1 MLLQAMSHKHIHL
14 AKALTLLGAVPFV
27 APIVAHLLGYEDIHL
42 RLFALSYGAIIAAFL
57 CGIHW
62 GLFLMRAQQTRIN
75 LLITSNV
82 FTLLAWASLLTLIP
96 HLQYLIQIVCF
107 VSLWMIDWKLAKEG
121 VIPMWFFQL
130 RKIITS
136 IVLLSLL
143 LMAWLQ

>member
-1 MLLQAMSHKHIHL
+1 MLQHAMSHKHINL

-62 GLFLMRAQQTRIN
+62 GLFLTQAQQTRFN

-82 FTLLAWASLLTLIP
+82 FTLFAWGSLLTLIP
-96 HLQYLIQIVCF
+96 HLQYFIQIACF
-107 VSLWMIDWKLAKEG
+107 ISLLIIDRELAKEG
-121 VIPMWFFQL
+121 VIPMWFFNL

-143 LMAWLQ
+143 VMAWLQ

>member
-1 MLLQAMSHKHIHL
+1 MLTNAMSHKHINL

-27 APIVAHLLGYEDIHL
+27 APTVAHLLGYEDIHL

-62 GLFLMRAQQTRIN
+62 GLFLSYAQQTRFN

-82 FTLLAWASLLTLIP
+82 LTLLAWASLLTLIP
-96 HLQYLIQIVCF
+96 HLQYFIQIACF
-107 VSLWMIDWKLAKEG
+107 ISLLIIDRELAKES
-121 VIPMWFFQL
+121 VIPMWFFNL

>member
-1 MLLQAMSHKHIHL
+1 MLANAMSHKHIIL

-62 GLFLMRAQQTRIN
+62 GLFLIQSQQTRFN

-82 FTLLAWASLLTLIP
+82 FTLLAWGSMLTLIP
-96 HLQYLIQIVCF
+96 HLQYFLQIACF
-107 VSLWMIDWKLAKEG
+107 VSLLIIDRELAKEG
-121 VIPMWFFQL
+121 VIPMWFFKL

-143 LMAWLQ
+143 GMAYLQ